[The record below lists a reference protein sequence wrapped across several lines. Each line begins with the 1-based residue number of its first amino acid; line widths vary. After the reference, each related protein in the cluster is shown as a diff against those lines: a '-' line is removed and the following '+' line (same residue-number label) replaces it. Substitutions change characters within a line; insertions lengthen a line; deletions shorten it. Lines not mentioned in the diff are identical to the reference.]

1 MIAKPPAQP
10 PIRAF
15 VAIELGG
22 GAQRALADAIA
33 ALRAERIAALR
44 PVRPEGVHLTLKFL
58 GNIAPDTAPR
68 IGQALADVAAR
79 HAPISLT
86 LGNAGFF
93 PAGNASRARVL
104 WVGIDGDTAA
114 LRELQ
119 RDMDAALA
127 TLDFPPDRQPFRP
140 HLTLARLR
148 HSASPPDR
156 RCAASALA
164 NHPLPP
170 DVRIRAHA
178 VSLMQS
184 DLQPCG
190 AIYTRIAHAEL
201 RGAAR

>member
-1 MIAKPPAQP
+1 MTGKPPAQL

-15 VAIELGG
+15 VAIELGDH
-22 GAQRALADAIA
+22 AKRALADAIA
-33 ALRAERIAALR
+33 ALRARRIAALR

-58 GNIAPDTAPR
+58 GNIAPERAPR

-79 HAPISLT
+79 HAPLSLT
-86 LGNAGFF
+86 LGDAGFF
-93 PAGNASRARVL
+93 PAGNAGRARVL

-114 LRELQ
+114 LRLLQ
-119 RDMDAALA
+119 CEVDAALA
-127 TLDFPPDRQPFRP
+127 ALDFPPERQPFRP

-148 HSASPPDR
+148 HGASPPDR
-156 RCAASALA
+156 RRAASVLA

-170 DVRIRAHA
+170 DVRIRARA

-184 DLQPCG
+184 DLQPGG
-190 AIYTRIAHAEL
+190 AIYTRIAHAPL

>member
-15 VAIELGG
+15 VAIELGDH
-22 GAQRALADAIA
+22 AKRALADAIA
-33 ALRAERIAALR
+33 DLRARRIAALR

-58 GNIAPDTAPR
+58 GNIAPERAPR

-79 HAPISLT
+79 HAPFTLT
-86 LGNAGFF
+86 LGDAGFF
-93 PAGNASRARVL
+93 PAGNPGRARVL
-104 WVGIDGDTAA
+104 WAGIDGDTAA
-114 LRELQ
+114 LRLLQ
-119 RDMDAALA
+119 SEVDDALAALG
-127 TLDFPPDRQPFRP
+127 FPPERQPFRP

-148 HSASPPDR
+148 HGASPPDR
-156 RCAASALA
+156 RRATAALA
-164 NHPLPP
+164 NHPLPL
-170 DVRIRAHA
+170 DVRIRARA

-184 DLQPCG
+184 DLQPGG